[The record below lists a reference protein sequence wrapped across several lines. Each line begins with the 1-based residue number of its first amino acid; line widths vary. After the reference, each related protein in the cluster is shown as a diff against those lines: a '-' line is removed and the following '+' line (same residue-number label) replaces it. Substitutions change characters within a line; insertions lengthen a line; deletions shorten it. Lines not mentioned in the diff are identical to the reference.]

1 MQYLKANLSLM
12 ALQATCA
19 WFLMLQP
26 CLAQNELW
34 VLNETPPSLG
44 RIDLTSFNYEE
55 LLSFDNVSYA
65 TDLEIQG
72 DMAVVVLENRVV
84 KVDLTTGEMLADVEL
99 LGAQEAALLEDG
111 TVVVTRGGLDEAWQP
126 LDLTSFLVWLDG
138 ADLAL
143 EGELL
148 PTEGPMLPSQE
159 VMVVDGK
166 VYIAVNNGWAWGQE
180 VGRVGC
186 WNLEEDTYEEWDLGE
201 GAENP
206 VALHVLDGDLFTVNN
221 GDWSSTSVTRASL
234 ADLKL

>member
-1 MQYLKANLSLM
+1 M

-84 KVDLTTGEMLADVEL
+84 KVGLVIVK
-99 LGAQEAALLEDG
+99 QE
-111 TVVVTRGGLDEAWQP
+111 
-126 LDLTSFLVWLDG
+126 
-138 ADLAL
+138 
-143 EGELL
+143 
-148 PTEGPMLPSQE
+148 
-159 VMVVDGK
+159 
-166 VYIAVNNGWAWGQE
+166 
-180 VGRVGC
+180 
-186 WNLEEDTYEEWDLGE
+186 
-201 GAENP
+201 
-206 VALHVLDGDLFTVNN
+206 
-221 GDWSSTSVTRASL
+221 
-234 ADLKL
+234 